1 MDVNLGSMTLR
12 EFIAA
17 GIAEKRAAAVRDGL
31 KAEMLQRVQ
40 LEGGKLVEDEEG
52 VKSVRVLCP
61 ACSPDRPS
69 QATLEAMLNASDPDG
84 ALRAAVV
91 ASLGTIAVEVPYGLT
106 EGRNGRAWLDLTAID
121 DETLLWAIRGGFVKV
136 EPNTAALRAQADTT
150 LPEMLVMLPKLGAA
164 IHKSESEFV
173 KQMTTEQAEA
183 AR

>member
-1 MDVNLGSMTLR
+1 MR

-17 GIAEKRAAAVRDGL
+17 GIAENRAKKVRDGS

-61 ACSPDRPS
+61 ACGPDRPS
-69 QATLEAMLNASDPDG
+69 QATLDAMLNASDPDG
-84 ALRAAVV
+84 ALRAAVI

-106 EGRNGRAWLDLTAID
+106 EGRNGRSWVDLSALD
-121 DETLLWAIRGGFVKV
+121 DETLLWGIRSGFLKV
-136 EPNTAALRAQADTT
+136 EPNTEAIRAQADTT
-150 LPEMLVMLPKLGAA
+150 LPEMLAMLPKLGAA

-173 KQMTTEQAEA
+173 KQMTTKQAEA

>member
-52 VKSVRVLCP
+52 VRSVRVVCP
-61 ACSPDRPS
+61 ACGPDRPPQEIIDRAILS
-69 QATLEAMLNASDPDG
+69 EDRDG
-84 ALRAAVV
+84 ALRAALV
-91 ASLGTIAVEVPYGLT
+91 ASLGTIEVEVPYGLT

-173 KQMTTEQAEA
+173 KQMTTKQAEA